1 MGIGFPIFAAAAPAA
16 AALKQLVENLHRM
29 FIHATPRMDDH
40 SHSGEGYSTFMVVK
54 SPLKFKKSYEVV
66 YLFSTT

>member
-29 FIHATPRMDDH
+29 FIHATPRMDDDAAA
-40 SHSGEGYSTFMVVK
+40 SFAFG
-54 SPLKFKKSYEVV
+54 
-66 YLFSTT
+66 